1 MFKLIVWCLFK
12 KRYVRFHSGHPVFW
26 GVQFQQRFRKSS
38 SGRANQCGQKK
49 NLGPTWGLHG
59 PYIVTPQKT
68 SIPHLG
74 RRKMISK
81 HTLGGDILVSRVE
94 LPLAS
99 NPVQLLVVDTPHRPL
114 AGSPFNR
121 TGLATARSP
130 SSISKAVLT
139 RCHGMATVLFQQL
152 QIRISYNIKVAN
164 CFWFYWKS
172 SESQSSNLQKKCHVK
187 NMSKI

>member
-1 MFKLIVWCLFK
+1 MW
-12 KRYVRFHSGHPVFW
+12 P
-26 GVQFQQRFRKSS
+26 
-38 SGRANQCGQKK
+38 KK

-81 HTLGGDILVSRVE
+81 HTLGGDMLVPKVE
-94 LPLAS
+94 LKLA

-152 QIRISYNIKVAN
+152 QIRISYNIKAAN
-164 CFWFYWKS
+164 CLWFNWKS
-172 SESQSSNLQKKCHVK
+172 SDSQNSNLQKKNV
-187 NMSKI
+187 MSKICPRSKTKIQASHADD